1 MRKPKER
8 GGSRCERLTARLESH
23 CVIFSVF
30 RKIQKISLFLKNM
43 IFSESET
50 RNFTLLLAHQ
60 ISPNF
65 AKFQLKPTQIR
76 SSCFGCRKT
85 LPKLFIAALDERHP
99 PPPVSSLTSLNLV
112 VISLRVGIIR
122 VLPLVRERE
131 FVFLTRVPNI
141 FAPYPFVTAEFHA
154 ILARLFTFFTKIM
167 RYDPFCFF
175 LRFFEFFFEFFSS
188 FLSFFLEFYRGRV
201 PDKSWNGH

>member
-99 PPPVSSLTSLNLV
+99 PPSFFTHLLELGRDITSSGYYPSTATCQ
-112 VISLRVGIIR
+112 
-122 VLPLVRERE
+122 RERVC
-131 FVFLTRVPNI
+131 FS
-141 FAPYPFVTAEFHA
+141 YP
-154 ILARLFTFFTKIM
+154 RTKH
-167 RYDPFCFF
+167 FCT
-175 LRFFEFFFEFFSS
+175 
-188 FLSFFLEFYRGRV
+188 LSFRDRRIPCYFSPSFHIFHKDYEI
-201 PDKSWNGH
+201 